1 MGEPVRPPFW
11 RPDAHDDRKAFLTAR
26 GRIKSALRAWF
37 EARGFTETECAI
49 LQTAPGGE
57 AHLHAFRTEAVAP
70 DGAASPVY
78 LHTSPELAMKKLL
91 AAGEKRLFEFARVF
105 RNREAGPAHAR
116 EFTML
121 EWYRAQEDYDA
132 VIADTVALIRAAA
145 RATGVERFS
154 WRGLDADPFA
164 EIERV
169 SVADAFAR
177 HAGIDVLATVSSA
190 DETDRDALARACEA
204 NGVATTDNDSWS
216 DLFAKALVEKVE
228 PHLGLGRLTVLDAY
242 PAPEAALARLSP
254 DDARTAERFEV
265 YACGLELA
273 NGSGEL
279 TDPAEQ
285 RARLEKE
292 RALKLERYGEDLP
305 IDEDFLDALA
315 LVPPSS
321 GVALGFDRLVMLAAG
336 AQRIDQALWTP

>member
-1 MGEPVRPPFW
+1 MRETKRPPFW
-11 RPDAHDDRKAFLTAR
+11 RQDAHVDRKPFLTAR
-26 GRIKSALRAWF
+26 GCIKAALRAWL
-37 EARGFTETECAI
+37 ETHGFTETECAI

-57 AHLHAFRTEAVAP
+57 AHLHAFKTQALAP
-70 DGAASPVY
+70 DGSATPVY
-78 LHTSPELAMKKLL
+78 LHTSPEFAMKKLL
-91 AAGEKRLFEFARVF
+91 AAGEARLFEFARVF

-121 EWYRAQEDYDA
+121 EWYRAREDYDA
-132 VIADTVALIRAAA
+132 VITDAVALIREAA
-145 RATGVERFS
+145 RATSATRFF

-164 EIERV
+164 EIERL
-169 SVADAFAR
+169 SVADAFQR
-177 HAGIDVLATVSSA
+177 HAGIDLLATVSSA
-190 DETDRDALARACEA
+190 DETDRDALAAACEA
-204 NGVATTDNDSWS
+204 NGVATAENDSWS

-228 PHLGLGRLTVLDAY
+228 PHLGVGRITVLDAY

-254 DDARTAERFEV
+254 NDARTAERFEV

-273 NGSGEL
+273 NGFGEL
-279 TDPAEQ
+279 TDPVEQ
-285 RARLEKE
+285 RARLERE
-292 RALKLERYGEDLP
+292 RALKVERYDEDLP

-336 AQRIDQALWTP
+336 AQRIDQVLWTP